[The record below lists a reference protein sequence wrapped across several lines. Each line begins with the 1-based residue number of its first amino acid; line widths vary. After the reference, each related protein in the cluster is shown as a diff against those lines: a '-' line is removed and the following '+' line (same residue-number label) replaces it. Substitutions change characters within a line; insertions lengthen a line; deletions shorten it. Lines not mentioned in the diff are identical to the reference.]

1 MKASMAALVVCACV
15 CAPSLAAPT
24 GTVTMKY
31 LGYGAAPYAA
41 VSLYADSD
49 GSYDDVAK
57 TGYELAFGGGIAA
70 GFYKHDVTAAT
81 GSGVHVPNPLY
92 GFCIDLS
99 QSPASTYATFD
110 VVSLTEAPNP
120 TFISDPM
127 TAAKADL
134 LRELWG
140 RHRGAISTG
149 QQAAEFQLAVWEIV
163 FETSGT
169 YDISNGSVMST
180 SYNSGT
186 NALLSSLDGQGPGAN
201 LVALTNPEYQ
211 DMLASV
217 PAPGAIL
224 LGSLGTGLIG
234 WLRRRKM
241 L

>member
-1 MKASMAALVVCACV
+1 MKKSLLGLIVCLCLSV
-15 CAPSLAAPT
+15 PSLAAPT

-31 LGYGAAPYAA
+31 LGHSAAPYAT

-49 GSYDDVAK
+49 GSYDAVAK
-57 TGYELAFGGGIAA
+57 TGYEIAYGGGVVA
-70 GFYKHDVTAAT
+70 GYYKHDVSAAT
-81 GSGVHVPNPLY
+81 GTGVHVPDPLY

-120 TFISDPM
+120 TFISAPM
-127 TAAKADL
+127 TTAKADL

-140 RHRGAISTG
+140 RHHGAIVTG
-149 QQAAEFQLAVWEIV
+149 QQAAQFQLAVWEIV
-163 FETSGT
+163 FETSGA
-169 YDISNGSVMST
+169 YDIANGSVMSA

-186 NALLSSLDGQGPGAN
+186 NALLSSLDGQGPVAA
-201 LVALTNPEYQ
+201 LVALTNPDYQ
-211 DMLASV
+211 DMLASI

-234 WLRRRKM
+234 WLRRRKT

>member
-1 MKASMAALVVCACV
+1 MKKSLLGLIVCLGVSASC
-15 CAPSLAAPT
+15 LAAPT
-24 GTVTMKY
+24 RTVTMKY
-31 LGYGAAPYAA
+31 LGYNAAPYRT

-49 GSYDDVAK
+49 GSYDAAAK
-57 TGYELAFGGGIAA
+57 TGYEIAYGGGIVA
-70 GFYKHDVTAAT
+70 GYYKHDVSAAT
-81 GSGVHVPNPLY
+81 GTGVHVPDPLY

-99 QSPASTYATFD
+99 QNPASTYAVFD
-110 VVSLTEAPNP
+110 VVLLTEAPNP
-120 TFISDPM
+120 TFISTAM
-127 TAAKADL
+127 TAARADL

-140 RHRGAISTG
+140 RHRSAILTG

-163 FETSGT
+163 FETSDT

-186 NALLSSLDGQGPGAN
+186 NALLSSLDGQGPMAG
-201 LVALTNPEYQ
+201 LVALTNPDYQ

-234 WLRRRKM
+234 WLRRRKT